1 MDREEMYSVFVIE
14 PTDPAK
20 PGFYVG
26 YSRQRSLRAI
36 FHQNSH
42 RIRRPKNELHI
53 RWIAQNLSL
62 ETAKERALYHQE
74 ALKANDEAIRHAKRR
89 PSQDDAKREQLN
101 RDRRVATAWK
111 FFLRQ
116 IGA

>member
-1 MDREEMYSVFVIE
+1 MYSIFVIE
-14 PTDPAK
+14 PTDTTK

-62 ETAKERALYHQE
+62 ETAKERALFHKS
-74 ALKANDEAIRHAKRR
+74 ALEANDNAIRHAKRCQ
-89 PSQDDAKREQLN
+89 SQEHLDAKREQFN
-101 RDRRVATAWK
+101 RDRRVATAWR

-116 IGA
+116 IGEGR